1 MCYNR
6 RNFIAF
12 DKSAVGNI
20 EGCFLWVE
28 LWFCL
33 VVVIV
38 VKERGDIEFG
48 GLSLILITKLGGAR

>member
-33 VVVIV
+33 VVV
-38 VKERGDIEFG
+38 KERGDIEFG
-48 GLSLILITKLGGAR
+48 VLSLILIIKPGGAR